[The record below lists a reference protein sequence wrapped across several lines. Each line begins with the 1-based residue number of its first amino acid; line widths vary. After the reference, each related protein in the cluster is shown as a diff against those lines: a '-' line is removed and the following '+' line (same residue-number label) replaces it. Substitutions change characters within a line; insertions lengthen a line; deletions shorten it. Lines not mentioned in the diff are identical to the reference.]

1 MLDAHEIEHEIAE
14 RVDPVLTAI
23 AGSEAAVAECSDV
36 WARSRLVGY
45 LEHLKRETAAF
56 RVRVARRGP
65 FFDSDVL
72 HEVITREIEP
82 VTQMMQA
89 TLAHVDHR
97 LAKLSI
103 EQRAMMH

>member
-1 MLDAHEIEHEIAE
+1 MLDAHEIEHAIAE

-23 AGSEAAVAECSDV
+23 AGSEQAIAEYSDT
-36 WARSRLVGY
+36 WERARLVGF
-45 LEHLKRETAAF
+45 LAHLKRETAAF
-56 RVRVARRGP
+56 RVRVERHGP

-89 TLAHVDHR
+89 TLVHIDHR